1 MPFGYFNTPTST
13 GIADLNNVVGTPS
26 NGDSLVYDDVSKVW
40 RFEGISGGI
49 TNRSAA
55 VDPSATDDS
64 SSGFVLGSVWYNTVT
79 QTSWVCVSPSGGN
92 AKWLQTGAKNNLSAV
107 VDPVVTDDAGLGY
120 SRGSLWINTAASRF
134 FVASATNL
142 GAAIWVKSGN
152 VVSNASSVNNGITC
166 FDGVSGLVVKS
177 SDVTISSTADIAGAK
192 SLAMSGS
199 VSGTFTMQPAG
210 TTSSYAITMPATQGA
225 KGSSLVN
232 NGSGSLAWQLA
243 GQGGLWWS
251 SAAHGNPTVAPQSI
265 LGVFSGSAYWSE
277 TIVNGVTSS
286 FVVLT
291 TTTSNQTGA
300 CNWNVPSFDFT
311 RDFILRVGFK
321 QDTGASGVQFGVGGS
336 TPFASA
342 STANG
347 GLAFSYNT
355 APNNTNWTLNGS
367 TVGKTVGF
375 LDGVTHENAHMTS
388 CLVVKTFLDKRGAVL
403 YHGDNGAVVNAFDCT
418 AWQPGGQYVF
428 VGARTAVSDAVH
440 VCKDFSLE
448 YI

>member
-1 MPFGYFNTPTST
+1 MPASSRLQDTQLTFTNTSAATGGLSFNADAEFEFDKHVVAAQGVTTT
-13 GIADLNNVVGTPS
+13 GFVS
-26 NGDSLVYDDVSKVW
+26 NPDGSVMPLSVFDTLTVSA
-40 RFEGISGGI
+40 ISGVETLALDGS
-49 TNRSAA
+49 TSGTLTVQAA
-55 VDPSATDDS
+55 ATTTSHTLTLPSAQGDA
-64 SSGFVLGSVWYNTVT
+64 NTYLKNDGT
-79 QTSWVCVSPSGGN
+79 GALSWVTIAAGGDASG
-92 AKWLQTGAKNNLSAV
+92 
-107 VDPVVTDDAGLGY
+107 P
-120 SRGSLWINTAASRF
+120 
-134 FVASATNL
+134 
-142 GAAIWVKSGN
+142 
-152 VVSNASSVNNGITC
+152 ASSTDNAVARFNLTTGKLLQN
-166 FDGVSGLVVKS
+166 SG
-177 SDVTISSTADIAGAK
+177 VTISDDNAVAGAK

-199 VSGTFTMQPAG
+199 VSGTFTMQPAS
-210 TTSSYAITMPATQGA
+210 TVSSYTVTMPATQGA

-243 GQGGLWWS
+243 GQGGLCWS
-251 SAAHGNPTVAPQSI
+251 SAAHGDPTVAPQSI

-277 TIVNGVTSS
+277 TNVNGVSSS

-291 TTTSNQTGA
+291 PDISNQTGA
-300 CNWNVPSFDFT
+300 CNWNVPSFDFA

-355 APNNTNWTLNGS
+355 APNHTNWTLNGS

-375 LDGVTHENAHMTS
+375 LDGVLFKNVHMTS
-388 CLVVKTFLDKRGAVL
+388 CLVVKTFLDKRVAVL
-403 YHGDNGAVVNAFDCT
+403 YHGDNGAVVNAYDCT

-428 VGARTAVSDAVH
+428 VGARTVVSNAAEH